1 MLRSRGSAPVDFVL
15 IAFPLLL
22 LTMTTIAFSLTGF
35 CKLIAQDVAIDSSRF
50 GALAD
55 QGSESAELRARET
68 LRRTGIG
75 ALFLAHVATSK
86 VELSNTCYVR
96 VEIGM
101 SSVPIGLIKNFTEVK
116 ETANAI
122 CEIQ

>member
-1 MLRSRGSAPVDFVL
+1 VL
-15 IAFPLLL
+15 IAFPLML

-55 QGSESAELRARET
+55 QGPQSAELRASET

-75 ALFLAHVATSK
+75 SLFLASVTASTI
-86 VELSNTCYVR
+86 ELSNTCYVR

-116 ETANAI
+116 EAANAI

>member
-1 MLRSRGSAPVDFVL
+1 ML
-15 IAFPLLL
+15 IAFPLML

-55 QGSESAELRARET
+55 QGPQSAELRASET

-75 ALFLAHVATSK
+75 SLFLASVTASTI
-86 VELSNTCYVR
+86 ELSNTCYVR
-96 VEIGM
+96 VEIRM

-116 ETANAI
+116 EAANAI